1 MNLLKEIVNITVSH
15 VLKGAMHFEDR
26 KDMMHRNMVCYSR
39 AWEGKR
45 SKGRG
50 IKRITSASKVQVW
63 YEVEKF
69 QKESRV
75 RGEKLRNHACRMV
88 KAMEGFCQ

>member
-1 MNLLKEIVNITVSH
+1 M
-15 VLKGAMHFEDR
+15 
-26 KDMMHRNMVCYSR
+26 
-39 AWEGKR
+39 
-45 SKGRG
+45 
-50 IKRITSASKVQVW
+50 W

-75 RGEKLRNHACRMV
+75 RGEKLRNHTCRMV